1 MAKANR
7 RSRNV
12 ARKAKNQPAGF
23 VSQGT
28 VSNEQR
34 SDRAAESL
42 ASLEAGT
49 RHPVPDSRESEPRAE
64 RNRQNALHSTGPR
77 TPEGKAASSRNACKH
92 GLSIQRHVILHHED
106 PAAYQ
111 QLRDELQEIYQP
123 QSRREDL
130 SIDDIAQCRWALQ
143 RFDEAE
149 SVALSQQTSLCMRG
163 TEKPITVGHALA
175 NLASTLIDF
184 DRMDRK
190 VIEPDTIFPTFEKI
204 QRYRAHWDRRHQ
216 RALAEFD
223 RAQRARRAD
232 AAEQRKQA
240 EALRKEERNAAT
252 EQRKQELHE
261 LRLALAKEKLATRQ
275 NRTSSAEASAAAA
288 AATSGPD
295 TQTPTP
301 GAAMSHTSGFVSSS
315 AQPESK
321 TVPAQ
326 TRTVALHHA
335 A

>member
-1 MAKANR
+1 MMHVE
-7 RSRNV
+7 V
-12 ARKAKNQPAGF
+12 A
-23 VSQGT
+23 
-28 VSNEQR
+28 
-34 SDRAAESL
+34 
-42 ASLEAGT
+42 
-49 RHPVPDSRESEPRAE
+49 
-64 RNRQNALHSTGPR
+64 
-77 TPEGKAASSRNACKH
+77 PE
-92 GLSIQRHVILHHED
+92 IL
-106 PAAYQ
+106 
-111 QLRDELQEIYQP
+111 
-123 QSRREDL
+123 
-130 SIDDIAQCRWALQ
+130 RWALQ

-240 EALRKEERNAAT
+240 EALRKQERNVAA

-275 NRTSSAEASAAAA
+275 NRTSSAEESAASAASAV
-288 AATSGPD
+288 TSGPD

-301 GAAMSHTSGFVSSS
+301 EATAPHTSGFVSSS
-315 AQPESK
+315 ATPESK
-321 TVPAQ
+321 SVPTQ
-326 TRTVALHHA
+326 TRTAALHHVA
-335 A
+335 